1 LKEIFHDVLCL
12 KKGMGISLKND
23 TIEKKLRIKLYITLI
38 LYTLIGYAL
47 TIVFDYG
54 FSRFSNAFFPWLYL
68 RIDVIFFL
76 YLVIGFCC
84 IFYHYWK
91 KPWGYLQEVIDASK
105 TVYQQNDSTIELSE
119 PLKNMEKQMNQI
131 KMAVLLSQQAVREA
145 ESKKNELVMYLAH
158 DIRTPLTSV
167 IGYLSLLEEAPD
179 MPTPQKA
186 KYIGTALK
194 NAQRL
199 EKLINEFFEIT
210 RYNTQQIK
218 LTKENVDLYYMLV
231 QLVDEFYP
239 VLSVKGNSATLHADE
254 NLTVYADSEKLAR
267 VFNNILKNAVQ
278 YSYPHTEIIIS
289 AKTDNENLV
298 ITFENHGQT
307 IPPDQLPSIFEKFNR
322 LDEARKSDT
331 GGTGTGLGLSIAEEI
346 VHLHGGEISVQSEN
360 DKVTF
365 TVSLPTLS

>member
-1 LKEIFHDVLCL
+1 
-12 KKGMGISLKND
+12 M
-23 TIEKKLRIKLYITLI
+23 
-38 LYTLIGYAL
+38 
-47 TIVFDYG
+47 
-54 FSRFSNAFFPWLYL
+54 
-68 RIDVIFFL
+68 
-76 YLVIGFCC
+76 
-84 IFYHYWK
+84 
-91 KPWGYLQEVIDASK
+91 QEVIDASK

-194 NAQRL
+194 NGQRL